1 MSGKGWLKR
10 AIAVL
15 LAILAVSSTP
25 TLAQEAEGWAI
36 SPGEVPMNGIR
47 LGESRSNT
55 ITVYN
60 NKDFPVTFSMSAEI
74 PQAGNLRPEYES
86 IPDTDW
92 ITFDSSL
99 VELDAHSRQE
109 VIVTVTIPSNGDWG
123 GQNYECWLRATFEV
137 IGIFQVELDCRLLI
151 STSTAY
157 AGGIDWILMGV
168 IAGAVVVTA
177 AVAYSNRRAL
187 KKWAGRW

>member
-1 MSGKGWLKR
+1 
-10 AIAVL
+10 
-15 LAILAVSSTP
+15 
-25 TLAQEAEGWAI
+25 
-36 SPGEVPMNGIR
+36 MNGIR
-47 LGESRSNT
+47 LGESRNDT

-74 PQAGNLRPEYES
+74 PQAGNLRSEYES
-86 IPDTDW
+86 IPDTGW

-123 GQNYECWLRATFEV
+123 GKNYECWLRATFEV
-137 IGIFQVELDCRLLI
+137 IGIFQIELDCRLLL

-168 IAGAVVVTA
+168 IAGAVVVA
-177 AVAYSNRRAL
+177 GAVAYSNRRAL
-187 KKWAGRW
+187 KKWAGRLPVT